1 MSTRPAWA
9 RVLTLLLTGLL
20 GSFHC
25 VGMCGGF
32 VLALDRPGRVPWRR
46 IGVQGAFLLGKCCTY
61 VLLGALV
68 GALGAALVRAPWFAA
83 AQAVLAVVAG
93 VLMVLAGLQ
102 LLGLLRSFPVGSLF
116 GPGSLYERATGA
128 VANARSPAAPFVMG
142 ALTGLLPCPLVYA
155 FLAAALS
162 AGSLLGAMGTMAILG
177 LASMPALVLVVVLG
191 AILGPAL
198 RFKMVRAA
206 GVVVVLLGVI
216 TVLRGVWPDL
226 LHLGHG

>member
-1 MSTRPAWA
+1 
-9 RVLTLLLTGLL
+9 
-20 GSFHC
+20 
-25 VGMCGGF
+25 
-32 VLALDRPGRVPWRR
+32 
-46 IGVQGAFLLGKCCTY
+46 
-61 VLLGALV
+61 
-68 GALGAALVRAPWFAA
+68 VRAPWFAA

-102 LLGLLRSFPVGSLF
+102 LLGWLHAFPVGSLF
-116 GPGSLYERATGA
+116 GPGSLYDRAARA

-142 ALTGLLPCPLVYA
+142 SLTGLLPCPLVYA
-155 FLAAALS
+155 FLAAALG

-198 RFKMVRAA
+198 RVTMVRAA

-216 TVLRGVWPDL
+216 TALRGLWPDL
-226 LHLGHG
+226 IHLGHA